1 MGLFQIA
8 FSWIVLPFGVEA
20 ISHESDMSQKV
31 VTNYMAFTHISK
43 NEKPQLSYC
52 DIAAEFLWQ
61 CGLLCSNLPNSR
73 CWWLTHSNFQVCKSV
88 VKPYSVSFIHHQFA
102 LGVLKEPLGEM
113 TGLSSVQDK
122 TFSKLKLYPGF
133 CTKLLQFLNLKVSK
147 IRCGGWEPVI
157 NQETLQ
163 RITIF
168 CSCNTML

>member
-61 CGLLCSNLPNSR
+61 CGLLCSNLPNSH

-88 VKPYSVSFIHHQFA
+88 VKPCSVSFIHHQS
-102 LGVLKEPLGEM
+102 LPLGSSKNLWGKWQ
-113 TGLSSVQDK
+113 GLAQYRTRHFPNLNCILDFVPNC
-122 TFSKLKLYPGF
+122 FSF
-133 CTKLLQFLNLKVSK
+133 WISK
-147 IRCGGWEPVI
+147 C
-157 NQETLQ
+157 QK
-163 RITIF
+163 
-168 CSCNTML
+168 